1 MIMMT
6 KMFMKNLLSCALRV
20 HPEPDCVDRDTDHGG
35 ARHHVAESMRPPG
48 HHHHHHH
55 HRQHGRPYHK
65 HCHRHHQENLVP
77 TMGSGNPGR

>member
-6 KMFMKNLLSCALRV
+6 KMLMKNLLSCALRV

-35 ARHHVAESMRPPG
+35 ARHHVAESVRPPG
-48 HHHHHHH
+48 HHHHRQ
-55 HRQHGRPYHK
+55 RQHGRPYHQLS
-65 HCHRHHQENLVP
+65 HQCHHQENLVP